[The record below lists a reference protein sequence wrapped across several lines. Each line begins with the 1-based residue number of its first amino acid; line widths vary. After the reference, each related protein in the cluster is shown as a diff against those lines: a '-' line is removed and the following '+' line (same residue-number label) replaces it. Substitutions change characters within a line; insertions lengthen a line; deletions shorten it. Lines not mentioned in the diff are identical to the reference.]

1 MTTYLFGLAQR
12 FNGFYNLNQVVGGE
26 NEDFRLRLV
35 AAVAQV
41 LKNGLSLLGIEVVEK
56 M

>member
-1 MTTYLFGLAQR
+1 MHSSQETVSKADLKPRL
-12 FNGFYNLNQVVGGE
+12 NLSKHWGE
-26 NEDFRLRLV
+26 RLMINN
-35 AAVAQV
+35 AVARV